1 MGCTE
6 QQPAPLLTVNREAPI
21 KRNPKVVHRPLAEGG
36 VLLHLD
42 SGQYH
47 GVDGVGL
54 LVWDLLDGEPTFDG
68 LLEELRTRLAE
79 PPAELEGDI
88 DSFLDGLLSRDL
100 IAQGT

>member
-1 MGCTE
+1 
-6 QQPAPLLTVNREAPI
+6 VNREAPI

-47 GVDGVGL
+47 SVDEVGL
-54 LVWDLLDGEPTFDG
+54 LVWDLLDGEQTFEG
-68 LLEELRTRLAE
+68 LLEELRARLAE
-79 PPAELEGDI
+79 PPAGLEEEI